1 MAATYD
7 DEGNYVGDDGQD
19 SGQNADG
26 SNQGLGFDANLST
39 SDIGVGSVVTGGT
52 SDEDLT
58 TTDIGVGNT
67 GAVSDGTDNTPY
79 VRDIRTFDT
88 PNTGLAPG
96 VFEDANVSGHYTD
109 KDGNPVSASGAPLK
123 YDDKGNLVDTKG
135 AIVKEA
141 NPYFKMTGDAAYQT
155 PKAQKTIGQWVKDF
169 TSGNA
174 SAGAYA
180 AAIAGLMGLSSSIA
194 NRKANAANQG
204 YSTPIDMNKYKYT
217 QTGIAAPVARKYG
230 EGAVGQE
237 YTTGSYTPPPA
248 PPPIPAAHGGLM
260 GLASGGRY
268 LQGKTDGM
276 ADKINTDIDGKQAAK
291 LSHGEFVIPA
301 DVVSH
306 LGNGNSDAGADVL
319 YKMMDRIRK
328 ARTGNH
334 KQGKQINPNKF
345 TPGGLASLP
354 AYAAGGAI
362 AFETGGTTNVTAP
375 GSVSGTLSNW
385 AAPYVTDM
393 LSKGAA
399 LADTPYK
406 PYTGGLTA
414 GTSPLQTTAFDA
426 ASKLAVPKSM
436 TDAAA
441 TAGTV
446 ATNMGNLNYTPTAT
460 ATNQFAA
467 PTSYSG
473 SKMTSSNLDAAKL
486 KSYMDLFNQ
495 ASLNPQLEEAK
506 RQAKI
511 AQLAN
516 DAQAVKAGAFGG
528 SGAALMKA
536 ENQRNLGTT
545 LANITGT
552 GYKSAYDSAMQQF
565 NADQNRQLQVQQAN
579 EASRQFGAGQGM
591 TAAQQAAQY
600 GQLAQAQTAQQDQFT
615 ANYGLDALKSQLAAA
630 QSQGQLGLAANQA
643 GIANLTA
650 QESAG
655 DRQRAIEQAALDAQR
670 KQYEEGILYP
680 YKQLQF
686 QQSLLSNLP
695 IGSSTSTQTTSPFS
709 DLTQG
714 IGAILG
720 INKGVNEAINP
731 TPPAPK

>member
-1 MAATYD
+1 MSSA
-7 DEGNYVGDDGQD
+7 DETDFGFDNGDDTVIGNEDTLLGGTETVDDGD
-19 SGQNADG
+19 SSLVGGTGHDTVDGVVRDPTLADG
-26 SNQGLGFDANLST
+26 VFHGEQLGDF
-39 SDIGVGSVVTGGT
+39 V
-52 SDEDLT
+52 
-58 TTDIGVGNT
+58 
-67 GAVSDGTDNTPY
+67 
-79 VRDIRTFDT
+79 
-88 PNTGLAPG
+88 
-96 VFEDANVSGHYTD
+96 D
-109 KDGNPVSASGAPLK
+109 KDGNPVSSTGAKLTFNTSGE
-123 YDDKGNLVDTKG
+123 LVDPSGKV
-135 AIVKEA
+135 VKEA

-155 PKAQKTIGQWVKDF
+155 PEAQKSIGQWVKDF

-174 SAGAYA
+174 SAGNYA

-334 KQGKQINPNKF
+334 KQGKQINPDKF

-375 GSVSGTLSNW
+375 GSVSGNLSKW
-385 AAPYVTDM
+385 VAPYVTDM

-446 ATNMGNLNYTPTAT
+446 ATNMGNLNYTPTT
-460 ATNQFAA
+460 QTNQFVA
-467 PTSYSG
+467 PKDYIASN
-473 SKMTSSNLDAAKL
+473 MTASNFNADQL
-486 KSYMDLFNQ
+486 KNYMDLFNQ

-511 AQLAN
+511 AQAAN
-516 DAQAVKAGAFGG
+516 DAQAIKAGAFGG
-528 SGAALMKA
+528 DRAALMKA

-655 DRQRAIEQAALDAQR
+655 DRQSAIEQAALDAQR
-670 KQYEEGILYP
+670 KQYEESVLFP

-695 IGSSTSTQTTSPFS
+695 IGSQTSTQTTSPFS

-720 INKGVNEAINP
+720 VNKGVNEAINP

>member
-1 MAATYD
+1 MSYAD
-7 DEGNYVGDDGQD
+7 DSDFDTSDDVLLGGTELDTVDDGND
-19 SGQNADG
+19 
-26 SNQGLGFDANLST
+26 T
-39 SDIGVGSVVTGGT
+39 VTGGDDT
-52 SDEDLT
+52 VTGGDDT
-58 TTDIGVGNT
+58 VTGGVI
-67 GAVSDGTDNTPY
+67 
-79 VRDIRTFDT
+79 RD
-88 PNTGLAPG
+88 PALADG
-96 VFEDANVSGHYTD
+96 VFHGEQIGDFVD
-109 KDGNPVSASGAPLK
+109 KDGNPVSSTGAKLTFNTSGE
-123 YDDKGNLVDTKG
+123 LVDPSGKV
-135 AIVKEA
+135 VKEA
-141 NPYFKMTGDAAYQT
+141 SPYFKMTGDAAYQT
-155 PKAQKTIGQWVKDF
+155 PKAQKSIGQWVKDF

-174 SAGAYA
+174 SAGNYA

-237 YTTGSYTPPPA
+237 YTTGSYT

-362 AFETGGTTNVTAP
+362 AFETGGTTNVTSP
-375 GSVSGTLSNW
+375 GSVSGNLSNW
-385 AAPYVTDM
+385 VAPYVTDI

-414 GTSPLQTTAFDA
+414 GTSPLQQTAFDA
-426 ASKLAVPKSM
+426 AAKLAVPKSM

-446 ATNMGNLNYTPTAT
+446 ATNMGNLNYTPTT
-460 ATNQFAA
+460 QTNQFVA
-467 PTSYSG
+467 PKDYIASN
-473 SKMTSSNLDAAKL
+473 MTAGNFNADQL
-486 KSYMDLFNQ
+486 KNYMDLFNQ

-511 AQLAN
+511 TQASN
-516 DAQAVKAGAFGG
+516 DAQAIKAGAFGG
-528 SGAALMKA
+528 DRAALMKA

-565 NADQNRQLQVQQAN
+565 NADQNRQLDVQKAN

-600 GQLAQAQTAQQDQFT
+600 GQQAQTQNAQQSQFA

-630 QSQGQLGLAANQA
+630 QAQSQLGLTENQA

-720 INKGVNEAINP
+720 VNRQINTAAG
-731 TPPAPK
+731 T